1 MRRIFFAIFALLNI
15 TAAGSAQTFRGGI
28 SGIVT
33 DQSGAIVAGAQ
44 VKANNEETGL
54 NYTTTS
60 SSAGEFTF
68 ADLPPGSY
76 TVVVSQNGFSTV
88 TTNGVRVSAGS
99 IYSLPIKLAVGQVA
113 STVEVSASSVALE
126 TNETTLTTTVS
137 TQTVQDLPI
146 NGRDFIQMIAL
157 STSFSGY
164 AAGANGSVNG
174 ARANQINW
182 QIEGT
187 DNNDQWW
194 NIMAVNQGG
203 IQSIPGVLLPLDSLE
218 EFSLQTQG
226 GPESGRNPGGT
237 INLIVKSGTNQLHGS
252 LYYYNRNEF
261 LASQSPFAPEGAP
274 KNKLRNQHYGFSLG
288 GPIIKDRTFFFA
300 TYEEQKFVIGSQALA
315 TTPTIGYQ
323 QEALQ
328 LLNQFNVPVNP
339 VSQNLL
345 NALWPANALS
355 GTGSPLNFFT
365 PVPETGFSHN
375 GMVKLDHSF
384 SDRNRLSF
392 RWFVGQGVQIAP
404 VGSHIPYYYQIGPM
418 HVQNLSLIY
427 NTIVTPAV
435 TNQVLFGVSYFK
447 QTFSDANTAIN
458 PVALG
463 LNTGVNAPNLVGA
476 PLISING
483 FDSTG
488 LTPNSGRTDATGHLS
503 DALSWTKGAHQ
514 LRFGGEV
521 RQARIDSDYTTGGR
535 GAFFFNGAQGPWA
548 GLLNNPNFDTN
559 IASLADFMAGYVYQS
574 IIMRGNQERF
584 VTMNSFN
591 FFAQD
596 SWQATRKLNLS
607 LGLRYEYE
615 GPIHDDGQ
623 DLSVFNPAKGGL
635 VAAGQQVPNIYSR
648 YWKNLSPRLGFA
660 YQPGNKGDL
669 VIRGGFGLFFDT
681 PAMVPFLDNSFS
693 LATASTQNNGPI
705 GVEGNPAGTKP
716 VALIQQNGYTIV
728 PGQQIFPTTVSLTGN
743 NVVNLFSVSP
753 NFRPAYDMSYNLN
766 VQKSLG
772 RNVILQVGYVGTEG
786 RRLLVLRDINQA
798 ALGSGF
804 IDGTNP
810 AGFTYQQAS
819 RPYFSQYPN
828 FGVIDEIQ
836 SEGTSNYN
844 GLQISLRTTVWH
856 GLSSQFNYTWAHSL
870 DEVTQYVGALPQDS
884 TNFKGDYGNSDFDIR
899 HNFNAYLVYDIPGSK
914 HGPGWLTHG
923 WEVSTK
929 LQFHTGTP
937 FTIHATSDTS
947 GTGENTDRGN
957 QVGNPYQG
965 VDRTQTQGNPV
976 QWINPNA
983 FVNPPN
989 GSFGTVGRN
998 TVLGPGYGD
1007 VDLSLLKNI
1016 PIKERLH
1023 AQLRVEMFNIF
1034 NRVNLAPPSGYIGGG
1049 FGQSSDTIGDYNGS
1063 PGIGPGEPFNT
1074 QIALKII
1081 F

>member
-15 TAAGSAQTFRGGI
+15 IAAGSAQTFRGGI

-146 NGRDFIQMIAL
+146 NGRDFTQMIAL

-261 LASQSPFAPEGAP
+261 LASQSPFAPEGTP

-315 TTPTIGYQ
+315 TTPTVGYQ

-345 NALWPANALS
+345 NALWPANALT
-355 GTGSPLNFFT
+355 GPGSPLNFFT

-521 RQARIDSDYTTGGR
+521 RQGASIPTTQPAAAAPSSSMARKDPGR
-535 GAFFFNGAQGPWA
+535 ACSTIPTSIPI
-548 GLLNNPNFDTN
+548 LLLSPTLWPVTS
-559 IASLADFMAGYVYQS
+559 ISRSLC
-574 IIMRGNQERF
+574 E
-584 VTMNSFN
+584 
-591 FFAQD
+591 
-596 SWQATRKLNLS
+596 ATR
-607 LGLRYEYE
+607 
-615 GPIHDDGQ
+615 
-623 DLSVFNPAKGGL
+623 
-635 VAAGQQVPNIYSR
+635 
-648 YWKNLSPRLGFA
+648 
-660 YQPGNKGDL
+660 
-669 VIRGGFGLFFDT
+669 
-681 PAMVPFLDNSFS
+681 
-693 LATASTQNNGPI
+693 
-705 GVEGNPAGTKP
+705 
-716 VALIQQNGYTIV
+716 
-728 PGQQIFPTTVSLTGN
+728 
-743 NVVNLFSVSP
+743 SVS
-753 NFRPAYDMSYNLN
+753 
-766 VQKSLG
+766 
-772 RNVILQVGYVGTEG
+772 
-786 RRLLVLRDINQA
+786 
-798 ALGSGF
+798 
-804 IDGTNP
+804 
-810 AGFTYQQAS
+810 
-819 RPYFSQYPN
+819 
-828 FGVIDEIQ
+828 
-836 SEGTSNYN
+836 
-844 GLQISLRTTVWH
+844 
-856 GLSSQFNYTWAHSL
+856 
-870 DEVTQYVGALPQDS
+870 
-884 TNFKGDYGNSDFDIR
+884 
-899 HNFNAYLVYDIPGSK
+899 
-914 HGPGWLTHG
+914 
-923 WEVSTK
+923 
-929 LQFHTGTP
+929 
-937 FTIHATSDTS
+937 
-947 GTGENTDRGN
+947 
-957 QVGNPYQG
+957 
-965 VDRTQTQGNPV
+965 
-976 QWINPNA
+976 
-983 FVNPPN
+983 
-989 GSFGTVGRN
+989 
-998 TVLGPGYGD
+998 
-1007 VDLSLLKNI
+1007 
-1016 PIKERLH
+1016 
-1023 AQLRVEMFNIF
+1023 
-1034 NRVNLAPPSGYIGGG
+1034 
-1049 FGQSSDTIGDYNGS
+1049 
-1063 PGIGPGEPFNT
+1063 
-1074 QIALKII
+1074 
-1081 F
+1081 